1 MGKGEE
7 KTGGHNADGPVRVVE
22 KRGFAH
28 AQCECGWRGPARRSR
43 KKARE
48 DAAAHREE
56 RCRAVRGK

>member
-1 MGKGEE
+1 MSKRNERTGADHGE
-7 KTGGHNADGPVRVVE
+7 GPVRVVE

-28 AQCECGWRGPARRSR
+28 AQCDCGWRGPARRSR

-56 RCRAVRGK
+56 RCKAVRGK